1 MAFNQYFTTGFNP
14 ALFLYLNPTLN
25 LSSVEEASTYSNNN
39 GYMSNI
45 DIIPSG
51 LDPIVFIS
59 ENRQKLD
66 ISSLNNSIKESILL
80 QGGSIGDGVYLPT
93 IYRSCINIGSNIFK
107 INQPGEV
114 SLSFS
119 SCNLQVSDEIKIV
132 KNTGQSFYG
141 IVSNII
147 DSQTFSV
154 IFQGGLCVN
163 DMSSRYDYILYG
175 IKLYDPLRLA
185 RICYL
190 NLYTNPSNCVN
201 IDSNFNY
208 KLYELLYPD
217 SANLNKEEA
226 FVDFTN
232 RRGNND
238 LRISSVNDL
247 KGVYSNATVE
257 MQNGE
262 ITYLKITQHLDL
274 SFGQETGRVTWNNQ
288 DIYYVT
294 NDICRPLETV
304 SPYFPGLITE
314 YAMKN
319 YLYNSFHPLA
329 TFCNVNITNIAN
341 INKIF
346 CSNITVN
353 GDTIFNSNVYVNQN
367 LLGGRI
373 GIGNVP
379 VPFETT
385 PLENIQSNL
394 RIDNI
399 HVDNSLF
406 VGGNVCFDG
415 RLRGDHAEFIDVQ
428 GCKFGIGPCERQ
440 IDNNENFK
448 PFYCDTLEVGRSNN
462 NNVIATINGIIVA
475 NNINPISDFKLKK
488 NIYKCPYSSVDLP
501 DVVSYSYINDEK
513 RKLGFIAQ
521 DLEALF
527 PEAIIESK
535 FYKMMFKKPKA
546 FNCISAHKKSVLN
559 TNNTNYHLDT
569 NDFIIINNRLI
580 SILEC
585 TSKEITID
593 YETYED
599 ILYIDGI
606 MYESV
611 KMIDYSQ
618 VLMILVQQV
627 KELKS
632 LVLQKNGSP

>member
-1 MAFNQYFTTGFNP
+1 M
-14 ALFLYLNPTLN
+14 
-25 LSSVEEASTYSNNN
+25 
-39 GYMSNI
+39 
-45 DIIPSG
+45 
-51 LDPIVFIS
+51 
-59 ENRQKLD
+59 
-66 ISSLNNSIKESILL
+66 
-80 QGGSIGDGVYLPT
+80 
-93 IYRSCINIGSNIFK
+93 
-107 INQPGEV
+107 
-114 SLSFS
+114 
-119 SCNLQVSDEIKIV
+119 
-132 KNTGQSFYG
+132 
-141 IVSNII
+141 
-147 DSQTFSV
+147 
-154 IFQGGLCVN
+154 
-163 DMSSRYDYILYG
+163 
-175 IKLYDPLRLA
+175 
-185 RICYL
+185 
-190 NLYTNPSNCVN
+190 
-201 IDSNFNY
+201 
-208 KLYELLYPD
+208 
-217 SANLNKEEA
+217 
-226 FVDFTN
+226 
-232 RRGNND
+232 
-238 LRISSVNDL
+238 
-247 KGVYSNATVE
+247 
-257 MQNGE
+257 
-262 ITYLKITQHLDL
+262 
-274 SFGQETGRVTWNNQ
+274 
-288 DIYYVT
+288 
-294 NDICRPLETV
+294 
-304 SPYFPGLITE
+304 
-314 YAMKN
+314 
-319 YLYNSFHPLA
+319 
-329 TFCNVNITNIAN
+329 
-341 INKIF
+341 
-346 CSNITVN
+346 
-353 GDTIFNSNVYVNQN
+353 
-367 LLGGRI
+367 
-373 GIGNVP
+373 
-379 VPFETT
+379 
-385 PLENIQSNL
+385 
-394 RIDNI
+394 
-399 HVDNSLF
+399 
-406 VGGNVCFDG
+406 CFDG